1 MWALLAAALLLSLPA
16 LAGDAPA
23 APAAPVDPNAPVVEA
38 VSEGVWRVTV
48 TCGLGS
54 ESRTGSVMV
63 AGQHQPELDALPHT
77 GLARAR
83 ACLALSQVFR
93 DKKDWSSA
101 VMVARSGINA
111 LGVDYATPGSADETR
126 LALRAAEDAAI
137 QGSPMKGADAMIGV
151 LTTRIGMYERSFAGA
166 LAEGG

>member
-1 MWALLAAALLLSLPA
+1 MRALLAAFLCSLLSLPA
-16 LAGDAPA
+16 LAGD

-48 TCGLGS
+48 TCGLGA

-63 AGQHQPELDALPHT
+63 PGEQQPELDALPHT

-93 DKKDWSSA
+93 DKKDWNSA

-111 LGVDYATPGSADETR
+111 LGQAYATPGSADETR

-137 QGSPMKGADAMIGV
+137 QGSPMKGADAMMAV
-151 LTTRIGMYERSFAGA
+151 LTTRIGLYERRFAGA
-166 LAEGG
+166 LAENG